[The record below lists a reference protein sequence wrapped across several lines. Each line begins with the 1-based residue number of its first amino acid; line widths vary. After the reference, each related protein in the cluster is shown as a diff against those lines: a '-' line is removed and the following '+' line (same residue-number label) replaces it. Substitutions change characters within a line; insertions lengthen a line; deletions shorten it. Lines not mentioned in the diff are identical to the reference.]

1 MLDQYEIS
9 ESVRP
14 RKLYKMLL
22 LESGNFKI
30 FESEFNIHNYYYYY
44 YVSSSHRLLIFSN
57 LSVHKIIILAL
68 RRLCTMIF
76 YSRI

>member
-30 FESEFNIHNYYYYY
+30 FESEFNIHNHYYYYY
-44 YVSSSHRLLIFSN
+44 KF
-57 LSVHKIIILAL
+57 KP
-68 RRLCTMIF
+68 
-76 YSRI
+76 